1 MTDPSQPTDVAARP
15 GPSRLSLGRSA
26 PAPYSRVV
34 TESRSGPA
42 GRWGGDPSWA
52 GLDEQILDDSEYPEG
67 EAGDA
72 AEHERDLVDRRREM
86 DGRLHGADDPANRP
100 EPADDQPEVAESPA
114 DADVAPT
121 TVARAAR
128 GGGLSAPVQL
138 DPELAGVVLD
148 TEDDGG
154 LDEGALPDDDRDFD
168 DPDDPAADDI
178 DEEVAASLADEQSGD
193 AVDVTAEVARL
204 TRADPDLAERFAE
217 ITEELI
223 GRWPEARIDPTLS
236 RIRLLCELLGDPQAS
251 VPAIHLTGTNGKTST
266 ARMTETLLRG
276 LGLRTGTYTSP
287 HLQDVRER
295 ILLDGRPVGIRR
307 FVELF
312 DEVEPYLS
320 LVDARTD
327 TPVSFFEAVTALGF
341 AAFADAPVD
350 VAVLEVGLG
359 GSWDATNV
367 ADARVAVLTR
377 VAVDHAHLLG
387 DTPVEIAREK
397 VGVIKAGAIVV
408 SARQDDNVLAVI
420 EARVAEVGATLR
432 LAGRD
437 FDVESRQVAVG
448 GQLLTLRGVAAT
460 YPDVFLPLHGA
471 HQAENAACALA
482 AAEAFF
488 GGGRRPL
495 RAEAVTEAFAQVSSP
510 GRLELVARRPAV
522 VLDAAHNPAGAQ
534 AVAATLR
541 ESFGFDRVV
550 GVLGVMADKDVVGVL
565 AAFAGVLDE
574 VVLTQNAT
582 TRAMPAH
589 DLARVAGDVWP
600 ADRVHVE
607 ADLATAIALGRRL
620 ADAPQAGS
628 GLARP
633 AGQAAG
639 VGAGP
644 VGVLVSGSVVT
655 VGEARTI
662 LRRTLPGQD

>member
-1 MTDPSQPTDVAARP
+1 MTD
-15 GPSRLSLGRSA
+15 
-26 PAPYSRVV
+26 
-34 TESRSGPA
+34 SRSGPA
-42 GRWGGDPSWA
+42 GRWGGDPSWG

-86 DGRLHGADDPANRP
+86 DGRLHGTDDPDNRP
-100 EPADDQPEVAESPA
+100 EPAPDQA
-114 DADVAPT
+114 DAPGGAPAT
-121 TVARAAR
+121 DAGPTPVARTASVPATA
-128 GGGLSAPVQL
+128 LSAPVQL
-138 DPELAGVVLD
+138 APELTGVVLD

-154 LDEGALPDDDRDFD
+154 LDEGALPDDDPDD
-168 DPDDPAADDI
+168 DLDPDGDQDDQA
-178 DEEVAASLADEQSGD
+178 DEEVAASLADEPSAPGA
-193 AVDVTAEVARL
+193 AVDVTAELARL
-204 TRADPDLAERFAE
+204 TRADPELAERFAE
-217 ITEELI
+217 ITAELI
-223 GRWPEARIDPTLS
+223 DRWPEARVDPTLS

-295 ILLDGRPVGIRR
+295 ILLDGRPIGIRR
-307 FVELF
+307 FVEVF
-312 DEVEPYLS
+312 DEVEPYLALADS
-320 LVDARTD
+320 RSEN
-327 TPVSFFEAVTALGF
+327 PVSFFEALTALGF

-359 GSWDATNV
+359 GTWDATNV

-387 DTPVEIAREK
+387 DTPAQIATEK
-397 VGVIKAGAIVV
+397 VGVIKPGAIVV
-408 SARQDDNVLAVI
+408 SARQDDDVLAVI

-448 GQLLTLRGVAAT
+448 GQLLTLRGSAAI

-471 HQAENAACALA
+471 HQAENAACALV

-495 RAEAVTEAFAQVSSP
+495 RSEAVTEAFAQVTSP
-510 GRLELVARRPAV
+510 GRLELIARRPAV
-522 VLDAAHNPAGAQ
+522 VLDAAHNPAGAR
-534 AVAATLR
+534 AIALTLR

-550 GVLGVMADKDVVGVL
+550 GVLGVMADKDVAGVL
-565 AAFAGVLDE
+565 AAFGGVLDE
-574 VVLTQNAT
+574 VVLSQNAT

-589 DLARVAGDVWP
+589 DLARLAADVWP

-620 ADAPQAGS
+620 ADEPRAQAAPQVADRSAPGS
-628 GLARP
+628 
-633 AGQAAG
+633 G

-662 LRRTLPGQD
+662 LRRAVPGQH

>member
-1 MTDPSQPTDVAARP
+1 MTD
-15 GPSRLSLGRSA
+15 
-26 PAPYSRVV
+26 
-34 TESRSGPA
+34 SRSGPA
-42 GRWGGDPSWA
+42 GRWGGDPSWG

-86 DGRLHGADDPANRP
+86 DGRLHGTDDPDNRP
-100 EPADDQPEVAESPA
+100 DPAPNEVRPAQPEAGAPGPTPDA
-114 DADVAPT
+114 DAGPT
-121 TVARAAR
+121 PGARTASAS
-128 GGGLSAPVQL
+128 GTALSAPVRL
-138 DPELAGVVLD
+138 DPELAAVVLD

-154 LDEGALPDDDRDFD
+154 LDEGALPDDDPDG
-168 DPDDPAADDI
+168 DPDDDADDGSDGVDAAGDQA
-178 DEEVAASLADEQSGD
+178 DEEVAASLAGETGPPGA
-193 AVDVTAEVARL
+193 AVDVIAELARL
-204 TRADPDLAERFAE
+204 TRADPELAERFAE
-217 ITEELI
+217 ITAELVD
-223 GRWPEARIDPTLS
+223 RWPEARVDPTLS

-295 ILLDGRPVGIRR
+295 ILLDGRPIGIRR
-307 FVELF
+307 FVEVF
-312 DEVEPYLS
+312 DEVEPYLA
-320 LVDARTD
+320 LVDSRSEN
-327 TPVSFFEAVTALGF
+327 PVSFFEALTALGF

-359 GSWDATNV
+359 GTWDATNV

-387 DTPVEIAREK
+387 DTPAQIAIEK
-397 VGVIKAGAIVV
+397 VGVIKPGAIVV
-408 SARQDDNVLAVI
+408 SARQDDDVLAVI

-448 GQLLTLRGVAAT
+448 GQLLTLRGSAAT

-471 HQAENAACALA
+471 HQAENAACALV

-495 RAEAVTEAFAQVSSP
+495 RSAAVTEAFAQVSSP
-510 GRLELVARRPAV
+510 GRLELVARAPAV
-522 VLDAAHNPAGAQ
+522 VLDAAHNPAGAR
-534 AVAATLR
+534 AIARTLR

-550 GVLGVMADKDVVGVL
+550 GVLGVMADKDVAGVL
-565 AAFAGVLDE
+565 AALGGVLDE
-574 VVLTQNAT
+574 VVLSQNAT

-589 DLARVAGDVWP
+589 DLARLAADVWP

-607 ADLATAIALGRRL
+607 ADLATAITLGRRL
-620 ADAPQAGS
+620 ADAPRA
-628 GLARP
+628 
-633 AGQAAG
+633 QAAPEVADRSAPESG

-662 LRRTLPGQD
+662 LRRALPGQH

>member
-1 MTDPSQPTDVAARP
+1 M
-15 GPSRLSLGRSA
+15 
-26 PAPYSRVV
+26 

-86 DGRLHGADDPANRP
+86 DGRLHGTDDPDNRP
-100 EPADDQPEVAESPA
+100 EPADDGADTEDGAPPA
-114 DADVAPT
+114 ADTGTART
-121 TVARAAR
+121 AVARA
-128 GGGLSAPVQL
+128 GGAPGTALSAPVQL

-154 LDEGALPDDDRDFD
+154 LDEGALPDDDPDLD
-168 DPDDPAADDI
+168 DPDEDDV
-178 DEEVAASLADEQSGD
+178 DGEVAGFLADEQAATGD
-193 AVDVTAEVARL
+193 AVDVTAELARL
-204 TRADPDLAERFAE
+204 TRADPELADRFAE

-223 GRWPEARIDPTLS
+223 DRWPEARVDPTLS
-236 RIRLLCELLGDPQAS
+236 RIRLLCELLGDPQGT

-307 FVELF
+307 FVDLY
-312 DEVEPYLS
+312 DEVEPYLA
-320 LVDARTD
+320 LADARSEN
-327 TPVSFFEAVTALGF
+327 PVSFFEAVTALGF

-387 DTPVEIAREK
+387 DTPAQIATEK
-397 VGVIKAGAIVV
+397 VGVIKPGAIVV
-408 SARQDDNVLAVI
+408 SARQDDDVLAVI

-437 FDVESRQVAVG
+437 FDVQSRQVAVG
-448 GQLLTLRGVAAT
+448 GQLLTLRGTAAT

-541 ESFGFDRVV
+541 ESFGFYRVV
-550 GVLGVMADKDVVGVL
+550 GVLGVMADKDVAGVL
-565 AAFAGVLDE
+565 AAFGGVLDE

-589 DLARVAGDVWP
+589 DLAWVAGEVWP
-600 ADRVHVE
+600 ADRLHVE
-607 ADLATAIALGRRL
+607 ADLAAAIALARRL
-620 ADAPQAGS
+620 ADAPQGGTAQSPGP
-628 GLARP
+628 GA
-633 AGQAAG
+633 AAG
-639 VGAGP
+639 VGPGL

-662 LRRTLPGQD
+662 LRRTVPGQD